1 MAQTTDQISA
11 TPPAGEEKRTYLCV
25 VDESEELGQAIRFAC
40 RRAMRAKGG
49 RVGLLYIVAPAE
61 FEHWLTVGD
70 LMRQERREKA
80 EELLQVVAASVQ
92 KQTGTIPELFI
103 REGDIHEELLKLI
116 NEDQNIKVLVLG
128 AATGAEGP
136 GPLVSHLVTKMY
148 GKLRV
153 PIVVVPGN
161 LTDEQIDAIT

>member
-1 MAQTTDQISA
+1 MAETTDQ
-11 TPPAGEEKRTYLCV
+11 TPDTLPGGEEKRTFLCV

-40 RRAMRAKGG
+40 RRAMRSKGG
-49 RVGLLYIVAPAE
+49 RVGLLYIIAPAE
-61 FEHWLTVGD
+61 FEHWLTVGE
-70 LMRQERREKA
+70 LMREEQREKA
-80 EELLQVVAASVQ
+80 EEMLQVVATSVQ

-116 NEDQNIKVLVLG
+116 NEDLGIKILVVG
-128 AATGAEGP
+128 AATGTEGP